1 MEKIL
6 PLGLLVSVVAAP
18 SVSVVG
24 DFTPPD
30 YTTRESVVVVAGN
43 RRLVPG
49 TQTAASWTV
58 DFDLSLRPPGGY
70 AWVATSGD
78 INIGFTITGP
88 ATGLVRILIN
98 GTAKPGAT
106 GQGDRDV
113 TVLTAG
119 IPEPSG
125 AAGLAPLMDISTR
138 ATLAGGR
145 C

>member
-1 MEKIL
+1 MKKIL

-24 DFTPPD
+24 DFTPPPD

-43 RRLVPG
+43 RRVVPG
-49 TQTAASWTV
+49 TQTAPSWTV

-70 AWVATSGD
+70 MRVATSGD
-78 INIGFTITGP
+78 INIGFTIKRP

-106 GQGDRDV
+106 GQGDRGV
-113 TVLTAG
+113 TVLPPAFRSRRVR
-119 IPEPSG
+119 PVW
-125 AAGLAPLMDISTR
+125 R
-138 ATLAGGR
+138 R
-145 C
+145 